1 MCVCVC
7 VCVCVCLCVCPCPV
21 QLGLV
26 CIVGLEL
33 IEAAGLLQQ
42 LDPALV
48 YAFKVDGEC
57 GAAGWLS
64 ASSI

>member
-1 MCVCVC
+1 MRV
-7 VCVCVCLCVCPCPV
+7 CPV

-33 IEAAGLLQQ
+33 TEAADQLRQ
-42 LDPALV
+42 LDPPLV

-64 ASSI
+64 GSSI